1 MQLRHFQNRDLA
13 DVWQVASESLRE
25 RYDPT
30 LFTQLVPFW
39 PDGLLV
45 IEDMGRVVA
54 FVFGVMSGAQQA
66 RVLMLA
72 VNRNYRGAGLGTL
85 LTQEFFRECGK
96 KGVRQVSLEVRASN
110 IGAQRFYQ
118 RLGFFTVRRVPRYY
132 SDGEDG
138 VLLLRYL

>member
-1 MQLRHFQNRDLA
+1 MQIRHFHNRDLV
-13 DVWQVASESLRE
+13 DVWQVASDALHE
-25 RYDPT
+25 RYDPSI
-30 LFTQLVPFW
+30 FTQLVPFW

-54 FVFGVMSGAQQA
+54 FVFGVMSGVQHA

-72 VNRNYRGAGLGTL
+72 VECNYRGAGLGTL

-110 IGAQRFYQ
+110 FAAQRFYQ
-118 RLGFFTVRRVPRYY
+118 RLGFFTVRRVPKYY

-138 VLLLRYL
+138 ILFLRYL

>member
-1 MQLRHFQNRDLA
+1 LQLRHYQNRDLA

>member
-1 MQLRHFQNRDLA
+1 MQLRHYQNRDLA
-13 DVWQVASESLRE
+13 DVWLVASESLRE

-45 IEDMGRVVA
+45 IEDLGRVVA

-72 VNRNYRGAGLGTL
+72 VDRRYRGAGLGTL

-118 RLGFFTVRRVPRYY
+118 RLGFFTVRRVSKYY

-138 VLLLRYL
+138 ILLLRYL

>member
-13 DVWQVASESLRE
+13 DVWQVASDSLRE

-30 LFTQLVPFW
+30 IFTQLVPFW

-54 FVFGVMSGAQQA
+54 FVFGVMSGVQQA

-72 VNRNYRGAGLGTL
+72 VDRNYRGAGLGTL

-138 VLLLRYL
+138 ILLLRYL

>member
-1 MQLRHFQNRDLA
+1 MQLRHYQNRDLA

-138 VLLLRYL
+138 ILLLRYL

>member
-1 MQLRHFQNRDLA
+1 
-13 DVWQVASESLRE
+13 
-25 RYDPT
+25 
-30 LFTQLVPFW
+30 
-39 PDGLLV
+39 GLLV

-54 FVFGVMSGAQQA
+54 FVFGVMSGVQQA

-72 VNRNYRGAGLGTL
+72 VDHRYRGAGLGTL

-118 RLGFFTVRRVPRYY
+118 RLGFFTVRRVSKYY

-138 VLLLRYL
+138 IFLLRYL

>member
-1 MQLRHFQNRDLA
+1 MQIRHFQNRDLA

-30 LFTQLVPFW
+30 LFTQLAPFW
-39 PDGLLV
+39 PDGFLV
-45 IEDMGRVVA
+45 IEDLGRVIA
-54 FVFGVMSGAQQA
+54 FVFGVMTGVQHA

-72 VNRNYRGAGLGTL
+72 VNSNYRGAGLGTL
-85 LTQEFFRECGK
+85 LTQEFFRECAK

-110 IGAQRFYQ
+110 LAAQRFYL
-118 RLGFFTVRRVPRYY
+118 RLGFFNVRRVSKYY

-138 VLLLRYL
+138 ILLLRYL

>member
-45 IEDMGRVVA
+45 IEDLGRVVA
-54 FVFGVMSGAQQA
+54 FVFGVMSGTQQA

-72 VNRNYRGAGLGTL
+72 VDRNYRGGGLGTL

-96 KGVRQVSLEVRASN
+96 KGVRQVTLEVRASN
-110 IGAQRFYQ
+110 VAAQRFYQ
-118 RLGFFTVRRVPRYY
+118 RLGFFTVNRVSRYY

-138 VLLLRYL
+138 ILLLRYL

>member
-13 DVWQVASESLRE
+13 EVWHVASESLRE

-30 LFTQLVPFW
+30 IFTQLVPFW

-45 IEDMGRVVA
+45 IEDLGRVVA
-54 FVFGVMSGAQQA
+54 FVFGVMSGVQQA

-72 VNRNYRGAGLGTL
+72 VDRNYRGAGLGTL
-85 LTQEFFRECGK
+85 LTQEFFRECAK
-96 KGVRQVSLEVRASN
+96 KGLRQVSLEVRASN
-110 IGAQRFYQ
+110 AGAQRFYQ

-138 VLLLRYL
+138 ILLLRYL

>member
-1 MQLRHFQNRDLA
+1 MQLRHYQNRDLA

>member
-1 MQLRHFQNRDLA
+1 MQLRHYQNRDLA

-132 SDGEDG
+132 SDGEEG

>member
-1 MQLRHFQNRDLA
+1 LQLRHYQNRDLA

-30 LFTQLVPFW
+30 IFTQLVPFW

>member
-45 IEDMGRVVA
+45 IEDLGRVVA
-54 FVFGVMSGAQQA
+54 FVFGVISGTQQA

-72 VNRNYRGAGLGTL
+72 VDRNYRGAGLGTL

-96 KGVRQVSLEVRASN
+96 KGVRQVTLEVRASN
-110 IGAQRFYQ
+110 VAAQRFYQ
-118 RLGFFTVRRVPRYY
+118 RLGFFTVNRVSRYY

-138 VLLLRYL
+138 ILLLRYL

>member
-1 MQLRHFQNRDLA
+1 MQIRHFQNRDLA
-13 DVWQVASESLRE
+13 DVWQVAAESLRE

-39 PDGLLV
+39 PEGLIV
-45 IEDMGRVVA
+45 IEDLGRVIG
-54 FVFGVMSGAQQA
+54 FVFGVMSGVQQA

-72 VNRNYRGAGLGTL
+72 VDRRYRGAGLGTM
-85 LTQEFFRECGK
+85 LTHEFFRECGK

-110 IGAQRFYQ
+110 VGAQRFYQ
-118 RLGFFTVRRVPRYY
+118 RLGFFTVRRSARYY

-138 VLLLRYL
+138 IFLLRYL

>member
-13 DVWQVASESLRE
+13 EVWQVASESLRE

-30 LFTQLVPFW
+30 IFTQLVPFW

-45 IEDMGRVVA
+45 IEDKGRVVA
-54 FVFGVMSGAQQA
+54 FVFGVMSGVQQA

-72 VNRNYRGAGLGTL
+72 VDRNYRGAGLGTL
-85 LTQEFFRECGK
+85 LTQEFFRECAK
-96 KGVRQVSLEVRASN
+96 KGLRQVSLEVRASN
-110 IGAQRFYQ
+110 VGAQRFYQ

-138 VLLLRYL
+138 ILLLRYL

>member
-45 IEDMGRVVA
+45 IEDLGRVVA
-54 FVFGVMSGAQQA
+54 FVFGVMSGTQHA

-96 KGVRQVSLEVRASN
+96 KGVRQVSRRSASTS
-110 IGAQRFYQ
+110 GSASS
-118 RLGFFTVRRVPRYY
+118 RY
-132 SDGEDG
+132 
-138 VLLLRYL
+138 VA

>member
-54 FVFGVMSGAQQA
+54 FVFGVMSGVQQA

-72 VNRNYRGAGLGTL
+72 VDRRYRGAGLGTL

-118 RLGFFTVRRVPRYY
+118 RLGFFTVRRVSKYY

-138 VLLLRYL
+138 IFLLRYL

>member
-1 MQLRHFQNRDLA
+1 LQIRHFHNQDLA
-13 DVWQVASESLRE
+13 DVWQVASEALRE
-25 RYDPT
+25 RYDPSI
-30 LFTQLVPFW
+30 FTQLVSFW

-54 FVFGVMSGAQQA
+54 FVFGVMSGVQHA
-66 RVLMLA
+66 RILMLA
-72 VNRNYRGAGLGTL
+72 VDRNYRGAGLGTL

-96 KGVRQVSLEVRASN
+96 KGLRQISLEVRASN
-110 IGAQRFYQ
+110 FSAQRFYQ

-138 VLLLRYL
+138 ILFLRYL

>member
-1 MQLRHFQNRDLA
+1 LQLRHFQNRDLA

-54 FVFGVMSGAQQA
+54 FVFGVMSGVQQA

-72 VNRNYRGAGLGTL
+72 VDRRYRGAGLGTL

-118 RLGFFTVRRVPRYY
+118 RLGFFTVRRVSKYY

-138 VLLLRYL
+138 IFLLRYL

>member
-54 FVFGVMSGAQQA
+54 FVFGVMSGVQQA

-72 VNRNYRGAGLGTL
+72 VDHRYRGAGLGTL

-118 RLGFFTVRRVPRYY
+118 RLGFFTVRRVSKYY

-138 VLLLRYL
+138 ILLLRYL

>member
-13 DVWQVASESLRE
+13 EVWQVASESLRE

-30 LFTQLVPFW
+30 IFTQLVPFW

-45 IEDMGRVVA
+45 IEDKGRVVA
-54 FVFGVMSGAQQA
+54 FVFGVMSGVQQA

-72 VNRNYRGAGLGTL
+72 VDRNYRGAGLGTL
-85 LTQEFFRECGK
+85 LTQEFFRECAKEGL
-96 KGVRQVSLEVRASN
+96 RQVSLEVRASN
-110 IGAQRFYQ
+110 VGAQRFYQ

-138 VLLLRYL
+138 ILLLRYL

>member
-1 MQLRHFQNRDLA
+1 MQLRHYQNRDLA

-30 LFTQLVPFW
+30 IFTQLVPFW

-45 IEDMGRVVA
+45 IEDLGRVVA
-54 FVFGVMSGAQQA
+54 FVFGIMSGPQQA

-72 VNRNYRGAGLGTL
+72 VDRGYRGAGLGTL
-85 LTQEFFRECGK
+85 LTQEFFRECGN
-96 KGVRQVSLEVRASN
+96 KGIRQVSLEVRASN
-110 IGAQRFYQ
+110 VGAQRFYQ
-118 RLGFFTVRRVPRYY
+118 RLGFFAVRRVSGYY

-138 VLLLRYL
+138 ILLLRYL

>member
-1 MQLRHFQNRDLA
+1 MQLRHYQNRDLA

-30 LFTQLVPFW
+30 LFTQLGPFW

-138 VLLLRYL
+138 ILLLRYL

>member
-13 DVWQVASESLRE
+13 DVWQVASDSLRE

-30 LFTQLVPFW
+30 IFTQLVPFW

-54 FVFGVMSGAQQA
+54 FVFGVMSGVQQA

-72 VNRNYRGAGLGTL
+72 VDRNYRGAGLGTL

-96 KGVRQVSLEVRASN
+96 KGIRQVSLEVRAGN
-110 IGAQRFYQ
+110 LGAQRFYQ
-118 RLGFFTVRRVPRYY
+118 RLGFFTVRRVSRYY

-138 VLLLRYL
+138 ILLLRYL

>member
-13 DVWQVASESLRE
+13 EVWQVASESLRE

-30 LFTQLVPFW
+30 IFTQLVPFW
-39 PDGLLV
+39 PEGLLV

-54 FVFGVMSGAQQA
+54 FVFGVMSGVQQA

-72 VNRNYRGAGLGTL
+72 VDRNYRGAGLGTL
-85 LTQEFFRECGK
+85 LTQEFFRECAK
-96 KGVRQVSLEVRASN
+96 KGLRQVSLEVRASN
-110 IGAQRFYQ
+110 VGAQRFYQ

-138 VLLLRYL
+138 ILLLRYL

>member
-1 MQLRHFQNRDLA
+1 MQLRHFHNRDLA

-30 LFTQLVPFW
+30 LFTQLVPYW

-54 FVFGVMSGAQQA
+54 FVFGVMSGVQHA

-72 VNRNYRGAGLGTL
+72 VDRNYRGAGLGTL

-110 IGAQRFYQ
+110 IAAQRFYQ
-118 RLGFFTVRRVPRYY
+118 RLGFFTVRRVSKYY

-138 VLLLRYL
+138 ILLLRYL

>member
-1 MQLRHFQNRDLA
+1 
-13 DVWQVASESLRE
+13 VAAESLRE

-39 PDGLLV
+39 PEGLIV
-45 IEDMGRVVA
+45 IEDLGRVIG
-54 FVFGVMSGAQQA
+54 FVFGVMSGVQQA

-72 VNRNYRGAGLGTL
+72 VDRRYRGAGLGTL
-85 LTQEFFRECGK
+85 LSQEFFRECGK

-110 IGAQRFYQ
+110 VGAQRFYQ
-118 RLGFFTVRRVPRYY
+118 RLGFFTIKRSSRYY

-138 VLLLRYL
+138 IFLLRYL

>member
-1 MQLRHFQNRDLA
+1 MQIRHFQNRDLA
-13 DVWQVASESLRE
+13 DVWQVAAESLRE

-54 FVFGVMSGAQQA
+54 FIFGVMSGTQQA

-72 VNRNYRGAGLGTL
+72 VDRNYRGAGLGTL

-96 KGVRQVSLEVRASN
+96 KGVRQITLEVRASN
-110 IGAQRFYQ
+110 YAAQRFYQ
-118 RLGFFTVRRVPRYY
+118 RLGFFMVSRVPRYY
-132 SDGEDG
+132 SDGEEG
-138 VLLLRYL
+138 ISLLRYL

>member
-1 MQLRHFQNRDLA
+1 MQLRHFHNRDLA

-54 FVFGVMSGAQQA
+54 FVFGVMSGAQHA

-72 VNRNYRGAGLGTL
+72 VSRNYRGAGLGTL

-110 IGAQRFYQ
+110 IAAQRFYT
-118 RLGFFTVRRVPRYY
+118 RLGFFTVRRVTKYY

-138 VLLLRYL
+138 ILLLRYL

>member
-1 MQLRHFQNRDLA
+1 LQLRHYQDRDLA

-25 RYDPT
+25 RYDPS

-45 IEDMGRVVA
+45 IEDLGRVVA
-54 FVFGVMSGAQQA
+54 FVFGVMSGLGQA

-72 VNRNYRGAGLGTL
+72 VDRNYRGAGLGPL

-118 RLGFFTVRRVPRYY
+118 RLGFFNVRRVPKYY

-138 VLLLRYL
+138 ILLLRYL

>member
-1 MQLRHFQNRDLA
+1 MQLRYFQNRDLA
-13 DVWQVASESLRE
+13 DVWQVASESLHE

-30 LFTQLVPFW
+30 IFTQLVPFW

-54 FVFGVMSGAQQA
+54 FVFGVMSGVQQA

-72 VNRNYRGAGLGTL
+72 VDRNYRGAGLGTL

-96 KGVRQVSLEVRASN
+96 KGMRQVSLEVRASN
-110 IGAQRFYQ
+110 VGAQRFYQ

-138 VLLLRYL
+138 ILLLRYL

>member
-1 MQLRHFQNRDLA
+1 MQLRRFQDRDLI
-13 DVWQVASESLRE
+13 DVWQVATESLRE
-25 RYDPT
+25 HYDPT

-39 PDGLLV
+39 PEGLIV
-45 IEDMGRVVA
+45 IEDMGKVIA
-54 FVFGVMSGAQQA
+54 FIFGVLSGPQQA

-72 VNRNYRGAGLGTL
+72 VDRRFRNMGLGTL
-85 LTQEFFRECGK
+85 LTQEFFRECAK

-118 RLGFFTVRRVPRYY
+118 RLGFFVVRRLAYYY

-138 VLLLRYL
+138 ILMMRYL